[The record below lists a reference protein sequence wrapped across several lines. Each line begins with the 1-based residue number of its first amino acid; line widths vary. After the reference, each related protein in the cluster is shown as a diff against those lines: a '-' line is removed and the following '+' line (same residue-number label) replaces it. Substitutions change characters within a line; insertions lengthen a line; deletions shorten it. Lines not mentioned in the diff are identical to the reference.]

1 MAFLSFLLF
10 FFPPLHEGVEQKKTK
25 KFQNQVAR
33 STSSRRFY
41 FSESPHF
48 PVFQCLHWS
57 WLRIVYSL
65 SRDMKDEELNQCQ
78 GVDSWRRQSRMNAV
92 FCETRGK
99 RHVGASVLHMENIAG
114 EPMTQKVMTGSCIIR
129 HLKLYM
135 VHKTGKALPLYPLIP
150 RHFQATNTS
159 LVHKAHTCLPP
170 NTTHTLALISLNHP
184 EPGGNKQ
191 RKGTHGPAPTTGKAD
206 TV

>member
-1 MAFLSFLLF
+1 
-10 FFPPLHEGVEQKKTK
+10 
-25 KFQNQVAR
+25 
-33 STSSRRFY
+33 
-41 FSESPHF
+41 
-48 PVFQCLHWS
+48 
-57 WLRIVYSL
+57 
-65 SRDMKDEELNQCQ
+65 
-78 GVDSWRRQSRMNAV
+78 MNAV

-184 EPGGNKQ
+184 EPAGNKQ